1 MKAKRIIILAAIFIM
16 VFTVTA
22 FAKPAPNNMFL
33 GEIIEVN
40 MDSKQENTMLL
51 VKGYLKSCDVFPQ
64 ELVAVVSKDTKLATS
79 CGKEVNEIKFEKGDN
94 VFIELN
100 PAMTFSIPPQSSAVK
115 IQVSKSV
122 KTN

>member
-1 MKAKRIIILAAIFIM
+1 MKVKRIISLAAIFIM
-16 VFTVTA
+16 VFTITA
-22 FAKPAPNNMFL
+22 FAKTAPNNMFL
-33 GEIIEVN
+33 GEIVEVT

-64 ELVAVVSKDTKLATS
+64 EIVAVVSKDTKLATS

-100 PAMTFSIPPQSSAVK
+100 PAMTFSIPPQSSAAK
-115 IQVSKSV
+115 IQVSKPV